1 MENSYIR
8 VKICG
13 ICDLETAL
21 AAVEAGADALGFVFA
36 PSRRRVTPDQAREII
51 KELPAFVSRVG
62 VFVNSSF
69 REVTGIA
76 GYAGLDTIQ
85 LHGDEPPEFCSA
97 LGFRVI
103 KGFSVAGREDLLAA
117 ERYRVDAYLLDARV
131 PGSRGG
137 TGASF
142 DWRLASNFRHGPLI
156 LAGGLTPENV
166 REAIKTVRPYAVDVS
181 SGVETGGRK
190 DIKKIKEFIRRVKS
204 CSTSCRTAGDTS
216 GATAAGLFPKP

>member
-1 MENSYIR
+1 MSAMDNKYVR

-21 AAVEAGADALGFVFA
+21 WAVEAGADALGFVFA
-36 PSRRRVTPDQAREII
+36 PSRRRIAPEQAREII

-62 VFVNSSF
+62 VFVNPSF

-76 GYAGLDTIQ
+76 SYAGLDTIQ
-85 LHGDEPPEFCSA
+85 LHGDESPEFCNA
-97 LGFRVI
+97 LGYRVI
-103 KGFSVAGREDLLAA
+103 KGFSVACREDLRPA
-117 ERYRVDAYLLDARV
+117 ERYRVDAYLLDTGV

-137 TGASF
+137 TGAAF
-142 DWRLASNFRHGPLI
+142 DWRLASGFRQGPLV

-166 REAIKTVRPYAVDVS
+166 REAIKTARPYAVDVS

-190 DIKKIKEFIRRVKS
+190 DFNKIKEFIRRVKS
-204 CSTSCRTAGDTS
+204 
-216 GATAAGLFPKP
+216 